1 MRARGRPGAP
11 TDAVDS
17 QQPLA
22 AADPDPEAG
31 DSADLLRHLPPLPG
45 IRSKTAQLKETLLG
59 MDAGLRP
66 EDIDDTMLLFDKNR
80 SGDISKHQ
88 FVQTIELLNTFA

>member
-1 MRARGRPGAP
+1 
-11 TDAVDS
+11 
-17 QQPLA
+17 
-22 AADPDPEAG
+22 
-31 DSADLLRHLPPLPG
+31 
-45 IRSKTAQLKETLLG
+45 

>member
-1 MRARGRPGAP
+1 MSRHRARPPNPDSHACTNPNPRPHP
-11 TDAVDS
+11 SPHPNQV
-17 QQPLA
+17 
-22 AADPDPEAG
+22 
-31 DSADLLRHLPPLPG
+31 
-45 IRSKTAQLKETLLG
+45 KTSELKETLLG

>member
-1 MRARGRPGAP
+1 M
-11 TDAVDS
+11 TS
-17 QQPLA
+17 
-22 AADPDPEAG
+22 E
-31 DSADLLRHLPPLPG
+31 
-45 IRSKTAQLKETLLG
+45 LKETLLG

-88 FVQTIELLNTFA
+88 FVQTIEDRQGLSIACPEEIAWRQGWIDDAQLLRLGETLNKNNYGQYLLDLLRSKP